1 VELGN
6 ARITIVPGI
15 DRGVYMV
22 LDDREVPEFLTN
34 LRYYGANATG
44 LIFWFFANY
53 PPDDGPTHYER

>member
-34 LRYYGANATG
+34 LRYYGASATG
-44 LIFWFFANY
+44 LIF
-53 PPDDGPTHYER
+53 